1 MIELLESLHAWHWM
15 LLGIVLLGL
24 EALGTRGFLLGAG
37 VAAFVTCLVALSDV
51 EWQVQ
56 TGVFIFLAF
65 FFTLI
70 YFKKI
75 KKLVLHLQASAK
87 QTGLANKIPGKQESK
102 YADLFGKT
110 GKVELGNQGQTG
122 KVRVADKLWDIRCKQ
137 ILNVDDE
144 IRVKNCDGSTLHV
157 SKLV

>member
-1 MIELLESLHAWHWM
+1 M
-15 LLGIVLLGL
+15 LLGIVLLGF
-24 EALGTRGFLLGAG
+24 ESLGAKGFLLGAG

-56 TGVFIFLAF
+56 TGVFAFLTF

-70 YFKKI
+70 YFKKL
-75 KKLVLHLQASAK
+75 KKLVQSLQTSAIQRELVGNGIGNK
-87 QTGLANKIPGKQESK
+87 NVTGRDSK
-102 YADLFGKT
+102 YAELFGKT
-110 GKVELGNQGQTG
+110 GKVEVSNAGKTG
-122 KVRVADKLWDIRCKQ
+122 KARVGDKLWDIRCKQ

>member
-1 MIELLESLHAWHWM
+1 MIELLESLQAWHWM

-24 EALGTRGFLLGAG
+24 ESLGTKGFLMGAG

-56 TGVFIFLAF
+56 TGVFAFLTF

-70 YFKKI
+70 YFKKL
-75 KKLVLHLQASAK
+75 KKLAQSLQASALQK
-87 QTGLANKIPGKQESK
+87 GQVAKPASK
-102 YADLFGKT
+102 YAELFGIT
-110 GKVELGNQGQTG
+110 GKVEASNTGQTG
-122 KVRVADKLWDIRCKQ
+122 KARVGDKLWDIRCKQ